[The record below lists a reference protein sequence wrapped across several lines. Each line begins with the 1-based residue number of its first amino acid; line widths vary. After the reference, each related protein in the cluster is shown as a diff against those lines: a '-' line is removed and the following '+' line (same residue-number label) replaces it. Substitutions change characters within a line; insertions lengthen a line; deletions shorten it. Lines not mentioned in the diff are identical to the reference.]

1 LWRENYQRYYKF
13 IDIGGLLMAAFTEI
27 KPDNIKDNIFDMMGR
42 QWMLVTAGNPSAFNT
57 MTASWGGAG
66 ILWNKPVTFTF
77 IRPQRYTF
85 NFMEKNDY
93 YTLSFYDEGYR
104 DALNLCGSRS
114 GRDIDKV
121 KATGLTPAFSGD
133 AVYFDEAKLVLV
145 CRKLFA
151 QDFDPASFI
160 DKKILSTYSGD
171 DFQRVFIGEIEK
183 VLAKE

>member
-1 LWRENYQRYYKF
+1 
-13 IDIGGLLMAAFTEI
+13 MAVFTEI
-27 KPDNIKDNIFDMMGR
+27 KPDKIKDNIFDMIGR
-42 QWMLVTAGNPSAFNT
+42 QWMLVTAGNPNGFNT
-57 MTASWGGAG
+57 ITASWGGAG
-66 ILWNKPVTFTF
+66 VLWGKPVAFSF

-85 NFMEKNDY
+85 DFMEKNNY

-133 AVYFDEAKLVLV
+133 AVYFDEAKLVLI
-145 CRKLFA
+145 CRKLYA
-151 QDFDPASFI
+151 QDLDPSSFL

-171 DFQRVFIGEIEK
+171 DYHRVFVGEIEK